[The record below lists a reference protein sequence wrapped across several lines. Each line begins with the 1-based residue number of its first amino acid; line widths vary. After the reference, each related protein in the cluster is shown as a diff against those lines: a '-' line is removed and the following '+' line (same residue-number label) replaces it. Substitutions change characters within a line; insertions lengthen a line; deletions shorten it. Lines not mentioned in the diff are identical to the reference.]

1 MRVDAPLRSSPITA
15 ADRAR
20 DLEAAGVDGAWSSE
34 MNHDPFIPLVKAA
47 EHTDR
52 IELGTNIAVAFARSP
67 MNAAHMAWDL
77 QLLSEGRFIL
87 GLGSQIKAHITRR
100 FSMPWSRPAAR
111 MEEYIA
117 ALGAIWDAWES
128 GGRLDFRGDFYQHTY
143 TTPLFC
149 PAPLP
154 YGRPRVFLAAVGPLM
169 TRTAGR
175 IADGLLCH
183 SFTTADYLR
192 DVTVPALRAGEAAAG
207 RPVGSAE
214 ISLGILT
221 VDTQSAEEFTQQAHA
236 ARLQI
241 AFYGSTPAYRGV
253 LEHHGWGEAQTE
265 LRDLS
270 LQGRWKEMAGVIDDE
285 MLRTI
290 AAVGTPAEI
299 AGIVADRYGDLVDRF
314 TVLSVGGTPT
324 GPEIDRVTEARL
336 LACLRDATGRSGD
349 RIPHAL
355 K

>member
-1 MRVDAPLRSSPITA
+1 MRIDALLRSSPVTA
-15 ADRAR
+15 PERAR
-20 DLEAAGVDGAWSSE
+20 ELEDSGFDGAWTGE
-34 MNHDPFIPLVKAA
+34 MNHDPFIPLARAA

-52 IELGTNIAVAFARSP
+52 IGLGTNIAVAFARSP
-67 MNAAHMAWDL
+67 MSTAHVAWDL
-77 QLLSEGRFIL
+77 QLLSGGRFTL
-87 GLGSQIKAHITRR
+87 GLGSQIKAHISRR

-111 MEEYIA
+111 MEEYVG
-117 ALGAIWDAWES
+117 ALHAIWDTWES
-128 GGRLDFRGDFYQHTY
+128 GDRLDFRGDFYQHTY

-154 YGRPRVFLAAVGPLM
+154 SGRPKVFLAAVGPLM
-169 TRTAGR
+169 TRAAGR
-175 IADGLLCH
+175 VADGLLCH

-192 DVTVPALRAGEAAAG
+192 EVTAPALRAGEAAAG

-214 ISLGILT
+214 VSLGIMT
-221 VDTQSAEEFTQQAHA
+221 VNTASAEKFEENAFMT
-236 ARLQI
+236 RLRI

-270 LQGRWKEMAGVIDDE
+270 LQGRWEEMAGVIDDE

-299 AGIVADRYGDLVDRF
+299 AGLVADRYGDLVDRF
-314 TVLSVGGTPT
+314 TVLTVSGGTPT
-324 GPEIDRVTEARL
+324 EPEVDREAEARL
-336 LACLRDATGRSGD
+336 LSCLRDAFSPD
-349 RIPHAL
+349 RR
-355 K
+355 